1 MNFLADESVDFQIV
15 DRLRQEG
22 HLVRYIAEIEAGVS
36 DDVVLNLANKE
47 ASLLLTA
54 DKDFGELI
62 FRQHRLAE
70 GVILIRLAGLSPMS
84 KAEIVTSTSGN
95 IPQSYRKPLLSLHHR
110 LSVFVHEAIE
120 EQTSTPPFHQ
130 NPNSLLYSSTTCLL
144 TRA

>member
-1 MNFLADESVDFQIV
+1 MNFLADESVDYQIV

-84 KAEIVTSTSGN
+84 KAEIVASTLRKHSTELSQAFAV
-95 IPQSYRKPLLSLHHR
+95 ITPQ
-110 LSVFVHEAIE
+110 AIRIRPR
-120 EQTSTPPFHQ
+120 SD
-130 NPNSLLYSSTTCLL
+130 
-144 TRA
+144 